1 MAYSIP
7 LIRYFR
13 TAGSQD
19 GPGHVFYNNNFV
31 LERTVDQQPMV
42 YVLPGFSSS
51 TGTYDFYGSERNSVF
66 VIYTRPSLSFVFTG
80 NTNVFTSDTRF
91 QGVMQ
96 ELYKVDHD
104 DVLEYRS
111 TGSQLTWER
120 VAESIRTPIVT
131 YSAVTSAVTSA
142 FTLSV
147 LPDQFIKPED
157 RYTEEIFEDRAQYF
171 MNMRF
176 LFSTSGDTGTT
187 IINSGATSGLTATTL
202 TYSVLDENGLIVSRP
217 YTADTFVLS
226 NDRQAF
232 ITTGSWSGMSVNG
245 LFFTC
250 FQPPSKPIL
259 HFPFVASSI
268 TETGTF
274 TPTFNFS
281 NVEDGDSF
289 VLEVTYDMTDTGFTN
304 TSTFSGVTQYF
315 REKTENSLEQTID
328 TSTAQDVVGSQRS
341 TSIKTRR
348 INAPI
353 RSNSVFLYR
362 IGNVKSIM
370 NIFDVEQRI
379 INYSSFATGATGS
392 RETLRVYV
400 DSRIAEDPAAPNAA
414 FGNQGNGSSVTVKKS
429 SDR

>member
-7 LIRYFR
+7 LIRHFR

-66 VIYTRPSLSFVFTG
+66 VIYTRPSLSFLFTG
-80 NTNVFTSDTRF
+80 NTEVFTSDTRF

-96 ELYKVDHD
+96 ELYKIDHD
-104 DVLEYRS
+104 DVLEYRA
-111 TGSQLTWER
+111 TGSQLSWER
-120 VAESIRTPIVT
+120 VAASIQTPIVT

-187 IINSGATSGLTATTL
+187 FINSGATSGLTATTL

-226 NDRQAF
+226 NDRQAI
-232 ITTGSWSGMSVNG
+232 ITAGSWSGMSVNG
-245 LFFTC
+245 LFFAC

-259 HFPFVASSI
+259 HFPFVATAT
-268 TETGTF
+268 TENETF

-289 VLEVTYDMTDTGFTN
+289 VLEVTYDLTDTGFTN
-304 TSTFSGVTQYF
+304 TSTYSGVTQYF
-315 REKTENSLEQTID
+315 RNKTENSLEQTVD
-328 TSTAQDVVGSQRS
+328 ETTQNVVGSKRT
-341 TSIKTRR
+341 TSIKVRR

-353 RSNSVFLYR
+353 RSNSLFLYR
-362 IGNVKSIM
+362 IGNVKSIT

-400 DSRIAEDPAAPNAA
+400 DSRVAENPAAPSNVTA
-414 FGNQGNGSSVTVKKS
+414 NQGNGSSVTVRRS
-429 SDR
+429 TDR